1 RGRPRARALGG
12 RVTARAHAGS
22 ARSRRRSS
30 PATGAGARS
39 GLVATGVGRIRG
51 RRRRNASA
59 LWCRGGGMARAVHQW
74 KPRLTSTAAC
84 SPSTSRRGDEPEYT
98 ALITSA
104 YVREG
109 GEWKLTF
116 HQQTPS

>member
-1 RGRPRARALGG
+1 MEAAADFHRGVLADDAE
-12 RVTARAHAGS
+12 AG
-22 ARSRRRSS
+22 
-30 PATGAGARS
+30 
-39 GLVATGVGRIRG
+39 
-51 RRRRNASA
+51 
-59 LWCRGGGMARAVHQW
+59 
-74 KPRLTSTAAC
+74 
-84 SPSTSRRGDEPEYT
+84 DDPEYN